1 MPPFCSGRSCSAS
14 ATSIAHQCSRFRFFG
29 LGRECVVD
37 VQHENAMFALLSL
50 SGIAPKTYAASPLV
64 DSPSGCPSGGRSS
77 EGASATG
84 AIAEVLCSAIPRHH
98 AIISIVSLLPFQSKN
113 NHNQVSG
120 CSARCRSVCVH
131 PVEDRTG
138 CVNGLAIPVMNLLIS
153 AVL

>member
-1 MPPFCSGRSCSAS
+1 M
-14 ATSIAHQCSRFRFFG
+14 
-29 LGRECVVD
+29 VD